1 MSCVIGL
8 VHKKKVYLASDGLAS
23 TEDGDTRP
31 INAVKLFRKGS
42 YLLGYAGSI
51 RIGQII
57 QRGTFKLPT
66 KIWGWPDIIRE
77 QITKK
82 GAITKDDAQ
91 ADAQTSNFV
100 IGYKG
105 KLYEMLS
112 DFQMNEINKKGYT
125 AIGAGSTI
133 ALGSLYTTA
142 DLDWEPEDRLYKAL
156 NAATEFARAC
166 GPPFTIKVI

>member
-23 TEDGDTRP
+23 TDDGDTRP

-51 RIGQII
+51 RTGQII

-66 KIWGWPDIIRE
+66 KIWRWSDIIRE

-82 GAITKDDAQ
+82 GAITKDDGQ
-91 ADAQTSNFV
+91 ADAQTSNFI
-100 IGYKG
+100 IGHKG
-105 KLYEMLS
+105 KLYEILS
-112 DFQMNEINKKGYT
+112 DFQMSEINEKGYT